1 MDIQFIEWG
10 VSFHGRLHQSC
21 LAPFSLIITSPP
33 KAIPPGKKICA
44 PVASWP
50 NSTTIGSL
58 DRQHPAAVP
67 ALDLE
72 IQPGDPKKLGSH

>member
-33 KAIPPGKKICA
+33 KAIPPGEKNLRARGILAKFDNNRL
-44 PVASWP
+44 V
-50 NSTTIGSL
+50 G
-58 DRQHPAAVP
+58 
-67 ALDLE
+67 
-72 IQPGDPKKLGSH
+72 